1 MTLLLDEQTNEKG
14 RSSFFINL
22 IHSSLLPRSER
33 DHLSDTRSFNYH
45 LCRSILSPTTT
56 MNFNFAMPSAAAA
69 ESSNNNNNNTNS
81 SSDAGF
87 DYRSLLPASHRAR
100 VNSHGDVPDD
110 SNNTST
116 DDSDGCCFQL
126 NFRERM
132 LGFGTCVVAGY
143 MLSFGSFWRILDLIR
158 GHPLPLVLH
167 TTVGNLLTWVGTIFL
182 VGPKTQWKRLWEPS
196 RADATKAYGISVLAI
211 FAMIAISPPME
222 GLILFLLLIVQQGAM
237 AWYCL
242 SYIPFGQDTVWNYA
256 GRFLNLPQLTSN
268 TGNAAS
274 GGGEYMP
281 APV

>member
-1 MTLLLDEQTNEKG
+1 
-14 RSSFFINL
+14 
-22 IHSSLLPRSER
+22 
-33 DHLSDTRSFNYH
+33 
-45 LCRSILSPTTT
+45 

-69 ESSNNNNNNTNS
+69 EPSNNNNNTNS

-110 SNNTST
+110 SNTNTNLI

-242 SYIPFGQDTVWNYA
+242 SYIPFGQDTVRNYA

>member
-1 MTLLLDEQTNEKG
+1 
-14 RSSFFINL
+14 
-22 IHSSLLPRSER
+22 
-33 DHLSDTRSFNYH
+33 
-45 LCRSILSPTTT
+45 

-110 SNNTST
+110 TNTNTNLT

-242 SYIPFGQDTVWNYA
+242 SYIPFGQDTVRNYA